1 MFNTTVGSN
10 SLASTIGSSAGQSPL
25 AQGPAS
31 ACDGSIS
38 TKYVN
43 FGPCTISD
51 NAPQCGLNTGF
62 YLELQRGASLVTG
75 LQICTA
81 DDNPDRDPFSV
92 TLEGSNQSG
101 TALTLG
107 SIWTL
112 IYSGISGLQTDPGR
126 FTCGIEQLFI
136 NTIQYKSYRF
146 LALSKRDFE
155 DSIQYSEVRL
165 FGY

>member
-1 MFNTTVGSN
+1 VFNTTVGSN
-10 SLASTIGSSAGQSPL
+10 SLASTIGSSAGESPL
-25 AQGPAS
+25 GQGPAS
-31 ACDGSIS
+31 ACDDNIS

-43 FGPCTISD
+43 FGPCAISVS
-51 NAPQCGLNTGF
+51 APQCGLNTGF

-81 DDNPDRDPFSV
+81 DDHLDRDPILV

-107 SIWTL
+107 SSWNL

-126 FTCGIEQLFI
+126 NHCGIVQLFN
-136 NTIQYKSYRF
+136 NTIQYQSYRF
-146 LALSKRDFE
+146 LALSNRGSE

>member
-1 MFNTTVGSN
+1 VFNTTVGSN

-25 AQGPAS
+25 GQGPAS

-81 DDNPDRDPFSV
+81 NDYPDRDPFSV

-101 TALTLG
+101 TALTFG
-107 SIWTL
+107 FSWNL
-112 IYSGISGLQTDPGR
+112 IYSGISGLQADPGR
-126 FTCGIEQLFI
+126 NHCGIVQLFN
-136 NTIQYKSYRF
+136 NTIQYQSYRF
-146 LALSKRDFE
+146 LASSKRNIS
-155 DSIQYSEVRL
+155 DSIQYSEVQL